1 MQLDQAFRD
10 LNIVQ
15 DFIPVTN
22 SNRPGTRLTPT
33 HITIHNTDNSSPGAD
48 AAAHARYVKGAD
60 AQARQVSWHY
70 TVDDRIIYQSLPVN
84 EVGWHSGPG
93 NSKSI
98 GIEICMHQ
106 GMNEAQAYDRAALL
120 VAVLALQNGIAVPDR
135 IVQHNFWTG
144 KNCPRVL
151 RDKPNGWSGF
161 LAKVQTALAQLRS
174 APKAA
179 PQAIVHASGQD
190 LRASEQRCAERR
202 RARRPQNECEPQEG
216 RKEQSQAARRE
227 EKNQKAKE
235 DCQEQATGLS
245 PSRSDRSAPAD
256 AGATP
261 SFAISR
267 LRIKKRPPL
276 GGRFG
281 IRKESF
287 RPAAAAPSHR
297 SGCRAADA
305 ACRKAAPRRRAAS
318 TARTLLRAPGACL
331 RAVP

>member
-106 GMNEAQAYDRAALL
+106 GMDESKAYDRAALL

-190 LRASEQRCAERR
+190 SCELLNSDAQKGA
-202 RARRPQNECEPQEG
+202 ARGG
-216 RKEQSQAARRE
+216 RKMSASRKKAG
-227 EKNQKAKE
+227 KNKAK
-235 DCQEQATGLS
+235 
-245 PSRSDRSAPAD
+245 P
-256 AGATP
+256 
-261 SFAISR
+261 
-267 LRIKKRPPL
+267 
-276 GGRFG
+276 
-281 IRKESF
+281 
-287 RPAAAAPSHR
+287 
-297 SGCRAADA
+297 RAAK
-305 ACRKAAPRRRAAS
+305 RKTKRRKK
-318 TARTLLRAPGACL
+318 TAKSKRQ
-331 RAVP
+331 V